1 MAAFVT
7 RDRARSIVIP
17 ARASRPSP
25 HVGYAAPVIEL
36 DFHCDEPED
45 SLEPR
50 DTGAYCRR
58 CREPIVDLSL
68 LTKKQALAVIRDGAR
83 CVQFRPDTTG
93 QPIFRREPSAFAP
106 LGAVA
111 LSLMTACGTGEEPQP
126 LSPVAITAAPE
137 VPTPSH
143 APNPV
148 TAQPTSTVTPTAA
161 EIVAEPPLGQARPP
175 ETTASA
181 TGVPA
186 EKPALD
192 FSQLPRDPG
201 DCERDTTVAAVPHE
215 RHMVRGGIRS
225 TPRDISDSP
234 RLRGSGRRPALIL
247 R

>member
-1 MAAFVT
+1 
-7 RDRARSIVIP
+7 
-17 ARASRPSP
+17 
-25 HVGYAAPVIEL
+25 VIEL

-83 CVQFRPDTTG
+83 CVQFRPDTSG
-93 QPIFRREPSAFAP
+93 QPIFRREPSALAP

-111 LSLMTACGTGEEPQP
+111 LSLMTACGTSEEPHA
-126 LSPVAITAAPE
+126 LSPVAITAAPGAPSPAQ
-137 VPTPSH
+137 VPDPATAPS
-143 APNPV
+143 
-148 TAQPTSTVTPTAA
+148 TPTITPTVDA
-161 EIVAEPPLGQARPP
+161 IVPEPSLGEARLP

-186 EKPALD
+186 DKPALD
-192 FSQLPRDPG
+192 FSQLPADPS
-201 DCERDTTVAAVPHE
+201 DCARGTTVAAAPHD
-215 RHMVRGGIRS
+215 RSMVRGAIRS
-225 TPRDISDSP
+225 TPRDTAESP
-234 RLRGSGRRPALIL
+234 RLRGSGPRPALIL